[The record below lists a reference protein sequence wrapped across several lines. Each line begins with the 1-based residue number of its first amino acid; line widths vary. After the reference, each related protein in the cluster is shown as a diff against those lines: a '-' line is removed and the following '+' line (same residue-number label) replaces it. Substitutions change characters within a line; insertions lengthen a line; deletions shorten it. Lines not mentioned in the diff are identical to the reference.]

1 MKKLFCLFAS
11 LCLLLSGAAATAG
24 NYASA
29 AVESIADNASLIATA
44 SGNEGENGIAAV
56 YGEGEKLSFDMLKT
70 VSGGTMGFISTDKR
84 NVSGDAE
91 GIFYEYSFESGYNY
105 ELAFSDGKVTVS
117 KRDFFADKYEPVDT
131 KTVSKG
137 GYLGVYARSDGKIS
151 ASFMIDDFVCSDKN
165 GVARII
171 DRFDIRQS
179 DKRGA
184 ISKYTNL
191 GGYIDTYDDIMYTV
205 AFITESGDLIAR
217 QKVSEYNHVTFPEP
231 PRIEGYR
238 FKEWK
243 GDMKNIV
250 KDGTCVAVYEE
261 GEEPEPGES
270 DSGNTSSNPSSD
282 NGSEKISD
290 GNTGKKGCGSAVGF
304 TGGLAAI
311 AASAILF
318 IGRKRDDE

>member
-70 VSGGTMGFISTDKR
+70 VSGGTMGFISTDKK

-270 DSGNTSSNPSSD
+270 DSGKTSSNPSSD

-290 GNTGKKGCGSAVGF
+290 GNTGKKGCDSAVGF

>member
-70 VSGGTMGFISTDKR
+70 VSGGTMGFISTDKK

-191 GGYIDTYDDIMYTV
+191 GGYIDAYDDIMYTV

-217 QKVSEYNHVTFPEP
+217 QKVSEYNHVTFPET
-231 PRIEGYR
+231 PRIDGYR

-243 GDMKNIV
+243 GDIKNVV

-261 GEEPEPGES
+261 GEEPQPSES
-270 DSGNTSSNPSSD
+270 DSGKTSTNPSSD
-282 NGSEKISD
+282 NNSGKDPD
-290 GNTGKKGCGSAVGF
+290 GNSGKKGCGSAVGF

>member
-1 MKKLFCLFAS
+1 M
-11 LCLLLSGAAATAG
+11 LLSGAASTAG
-24 NYASA
+24 IHASA

-70 VSGGTMGFISTDKR
+70 VSGGTMGFISTDKK

-117 KRDFFADKYEPVDT
+117 KRDFFADKYETVDT

-171 DRFDIRQS
+171 DRFDIRQT

-191 GGYIDTYDDIMYTV
+191 GGYIDAYDDIMYTV
-205 AFITESGDLIAR
+205 AFVTESGDLIAR
-217 QKVSEYNHVTFPEP
+217 QKVSEYNHVTFPET

-261 GEEPEPGES
+261 GEEPEPSES

>member
-70 VSGGTMGFISTDKR
+70 VSGGTMGFISTDKK

-171 DRFDIRQS
+171 DRFDIRQP

-184 ISKYTNL
+184 ISKYSNL
-191 GGYIDTYDDIMYTV
+191 CGYIDAYDDIMYTV

>member
-11 LCLLLSGAAATAG
+11 LCLLLSVAAATAG

-70 VSGGTMGFISTDKR
+70 VSGGTMGFISTDKK

>member
-70 VSGGTMGFISTDKR
+70 VSGGTMGFISTDKK
-84 NVSGDAE
+84 NVSGDTE

>member
-56 YGEGEKLSFDMLKT
+56 YGEGEKLSFDMLKA
-70 VSGGTMGFISTDKR
+70 VSGGTMGFISTDKK

>member
-70 VSGGTMGFISTDKR
+70 VSGGTMGFISTDKK

-179 DKRGA
+179 DKRGT

-304 TGGLAAI
+304 TGGIAAI
-311 AASAILF
+311 AVSAILF

>member
-11 LCLLLSGAAATAG
+11 LCLLLSVAAATAG

-56 YGEGEKLSFDMLKT
+56 YGEGEKLSFDMLNT
-70 VSGGTMGFISTDKR
+70 VSGGTMGFISTDKK

>member
-1 MKKLFCLFAS
+1 MFAS

-70 VSGGTMGFISTDKR
+70 VSGGTMGFISTDKK

-205 AFITESGDLIAR
+205 AFITESGNLIAR

>member
-1 MKKLFCLFAS
+1 MFAS
-11 LCLLLSGAAATAG
+11 LCLLLSVAAATAG

-56 YGEGEKLSFDMLKT
+56 YGEGEKLSFDMLNT
-70 VSGGTMGFISTDKR
+70 VSGGTMGFISTDKK

>member
-70 VSGGTMGFISTDKR
+70 VSGGTMGFISTDKK